1 MNANYLFS
9 RRMITFENSKTNS
22 NAFENTKFPLLK
34 TQKGKDQFYL
44 EIRIESTQILSFS
57 LASDKQL

>member
-1 MNANYLFS
+1 MK
-9 RRMITFENSKTNS
+9 TFENLKTNL

-44 EIRIESTQILSFS
+44 EIQIESTQIPSFS

>member
-1 MNANYLFS
+1 MNANLLFS
-9 RRMITFENSKTNS
+9 RRMKTFENLKTNL

-44 EIRIESTQILSFS
+44 EIQIESTQIPSFS